1 MTIVSGIIALILHVT
16 YLRLFFFLC
25 SVYQI
30 VYIIPSRLQTLSVS
44 GIFNLLRSYTI
55 SAISF
60 HLTPPFSSMLH
71 EVLTIFSDI
80 AFS

>member
-1 MTIVSGIIALILHVT
+1 MTIVSRIIALILHVT
-16 YLRLFFFLC
+16 YLLFFLC

>member
-1 MTIVSGIIALILHVT
+1 MTIVSRIIALILHVT
-16 YLRLFFFLC
+16 YLLLFFC

-44 GIFNLLRSYTI
+44 SIFNLLRSYTI

-71 EVLTIFSDI
+71 
-80 AFS
+80 

>member
-16 YLRLFFFLC
+16 YLRLFFLC